1 MNRRPLRIFLVEDEV
16 ILLMMLEDMIADLGH
31 TVAGTALRVA
41 EALAAVQTIDADFAI
56 LDVNLDGERSFP
68 VADALRARGI
78 PLVFVTGY
86 GSRGLEREHV
96 QTRTLQKPV
105 DPDLL
110 AAAIEDLAE
119 PARAAGAPASGLGS
133 ELAR

>member
-86 GSRGLEREHV
+86 GSRGLEREYV

-110 AAAIEDLAE
+110 AAAIEELTE
-119 PARAAGAPASGLGS
+119 PARTGGAPASGLGS